1 MQTTEAAPPIA
12 STWTYQ
18 VDHLDN
24 GEGKRRWRR
33 EERRGGGEGE
43 KRGEEEGREGE
54 EEGRGRVKER
64 GRKGKRRGDYD

>member
-33 EERRGGGEGE
+33 EERRGGEEGE
-43 KRGEEEGREGE
+43 RRKEGKERRREGKGKGEREEGE
-54 EEGRGRVKER
+54 EERGL
-64 GRKGKRRGDYD
+64 